1 MLYDLDN
8 DWRLNQFP
16 AHNLILWSSNQ
27 AVEVVSIQFL
37 TFEKMVQY
45 RRMKWSKSSTAS
57 SLLFKIQVNFFFGWK
72 ADSHISEYFQAEMKE
87 MSTAERVESIF
98 RQMDEVRQLLFQ
110 FCNNFSSLYEIQSY
124 PLTFRI
130 KVESW
135 ARRSSSTAP
144 EKTPQLLQ
152 HFHFTVEPDVVRTQT
167 KLIRVVSNKISFYVD
182 TRMTFWHNTTK
193 HA

>member
-1 MLYDLDN
+1 MTWIMIEGWINFQRTTLYYEAQIKQL
-8 DWRLNQFP
+8 RLCLYN
-16 AHNLILWSSNQ
+16 
-27 AVEVVSIQFL
+27 FL
-37 TFEKMVQY
+37 TFKKMVQY
-45 RRMKWSKSSTAS
+45 RKMKWSKSSTAS

>member
-1 MLYDLDN
+1 
-8 DWRLNQFP
+8 
-16 AHNLILWSSNQ
+16 
-27 AVEVVSIQFL
+27 
-37 TFEKMVQY
+37 
-45 RRMKWSKSSTAS
+45 MKLKSSSWGCVYTIFNLRKDGS
-57 SLLFKIQVNFFFGWK
+57 ISKNEMIKVIDSVFSLVQDSGKLVLWLSQIGWK

-124 PLTFRI
+124 PFTFRI